1 MYVFLQLIPPKMIKK
16 YPFYIRSTVILFGL
30 VLCTYA
36 LFNLRDILVPIS
48 FALMLAVLLNPL
60 TALLQKW
67 KVPRVAAITI
77 AVVTAMLL
85 IAAVGYFLFVE
96 MSSFSTQ
103 VPIFKKK
110 SMELLAKTQHEISSH
125 FGIDV
130 QKQDKY
136 IDEAGN
142 GLKPL
147 LATAMGT
154 AVGTLS
160 MVFLLPV
167 YAFLFLF
174 YKTLIID
181 FLYDVFAEENAKE
194 LRLVL
199 TQTKGAIQNYM
210 FGLIIEALIVGSL
223 NTVALLLLGVKYAVL
238 LGFLGALLNVLPYI
252 GGIVAV
258 LLPVLIATVTK
269 DGFQTQLGI
278 VIAYVIIQFI
288 DNHFLIPYIVSS
300 KVKINALISI
310 IVVLLGGAIWGLSG
324 MFLSIPFIGVL
335 KIIFDRVPGL
345 KPWGRLIGVEIPTVH
360 RGQKFLRKKKVT
372 GVAS

>member
-1 MYVFLQLIPPKMIKK
+1 MIKK
-16 YPFYIRSTVILFGL
+16 YPFYIRSTVVLFGL
-30 VLCTYA
+30 VLCTHA
-36 LFNLRDILVPIS
+36 LFNLREILVPIS

-60 TALLQKW
+60 TILLQKW
-67 KVPRVAAITI
+67 KVPRVAAIAI
-77 AVVTAMLL
+77 AVITALL
-85 IAAVGYFLFVE
+85 IITAVGYFLFVE

-110 SMELLAKTQHEISSH
+110 SMELLARTQHEISSN

-130 QKQDKY
+130 QKQNKY
-136 IDEAGN
+136 LDEAKK

-147 LATAMGT
+147 LTAAMGT

-160 MVFLLPV
+160 MVVLLPV

-210 FGLIIEALIVGSL
+210 FGLIIEALIVGLL
-223 NTVALLLLGVKYAVL
+223 NTAALLLLGVKYAVL
-238 LGFLGALLNVLPYI
+238 LGFLGAFLNVLPYI
-252 GGIVAV
+252 GGIVAI

-278 VIAYVIIQFI
+278 VIAYSIIQFI

-335 KIIFDRVPGL
+335 KIIFDRVPEL
-345 KPWGRLIGVEIPTVH
+345 KPWGRLIGTEIPTVH
-360 RGQKFLRKKKVT
+360 RGQKFLRKKRTT
-372 GVAS
+372 GVTS